1 MKLRTFVLTLS
12 AALLVGGFQAAAK
25 APVPTTPEKKRV
37 ELGKNVFFE
46 KEGEQRRVIL
56 PAKVVFREGQ
66 LEGLL
71 TRKGTKEHEYIL
83 AVDADARMIHAALIA
98 AGGKPGKPVQFDP
111 KYMAAT
117 GSQIKITLRYKKD
130 KETITVAAQEWVRS
144 GKTNKPLAVNWVF
157 GGSQEIPD
165 FDDTTKKIYLANQ
178 GDIVCVCNMETAM
191 LDLPVESPK
200 ALDDRVYDAN
210 TDKIPPVGTEV
221 EIILEV
227 IPEKKDK

>member
-1 MKLRTFVLTLS
+1 MNRRAFVYPILAFS
-12 AALLVGGFQAAAK
+12 AAVLAFGF
-25 APVPTTPEKKRV
+25 APAPLEKKRV

-46 KEGEQRRVIL
+46 KEGEMRRVIL

-83 AVDADARMIHAALIA
+83 AVDADARLIHAALIA
-98 AGGKPGKPVQFDP
+98 AGAKQGKPVQFDP
-111 KYMAAT
+111 KYVPAS
-117 GSQIKITLRYKKD
+117 GSPIKITLRYKKD
-130 KETITVAAQEWVRS
+130 KETITVSAQEWVRN
-144 GKTNKPLAVNWVF
+144 GKTNKALDKNWVF
-157 GGSQEIPD
+157 GGSQEVPD
-165 FDDTTKKIYLANQ
+165 FEDKTKKFYLANQ
-178 GDIVCVCNMETAM
+178 GDLVCVCNMETAM
-191 LDLPVESPK
+191 LDLPVASPK

-210 TDKIPPVGTEV
+210 TDKIPPLGTEV